1 VLPTMRTEAPRPL
14 PPPKNDRSR
23 TISPEQKKSPKQ
35 NEKEEMTILKQYI
48 DFLSQERVL
57 LKDERAAMMQ
67 ERKRLM
73 EEERQ
78 RQREFLDMQY

>member
-1 VLPTMRTEAPRPL
+1 MSQGPKKKESFSEPTQINSGRNVPPTMRTEAPRPL

-23 TISPEQKKSPKQ
+23 TISPDQKDTSKK

-57 LKDERAAMMQ
+57 LKDERAAMM
-67 ERKRLM
+67 
-73 EEERQ
+73 
-78 RQREFLDMQY
+78 